1 MATHQNSRVSAS
13 DLDNLMTRLEVIF
26 VKLAECLVS
35 PGWQLSFL
43 ASDIPA
49 IHYNLSGT
57 GQLTVGDA
65 APILLAPH
73 TLVIVPPKQPFHI
86 TVASDD
92 GSAPMS
98 MSIGRRSKEDEESGA
113 MLRYVTGSGE
123 PQVMLICGYFQANYG
138 ISIDLFATLASPI
151 VERFEAS
158 DQLDQKLK
166 SALAELVAQEV
177 GMGAMTTAL
186 LKQVLVT
193 LLRRSLN
200 SMSVWAEQ
208 FSMLRDPQIARAFSD
223 MVAHPEGPHSI
234 ESLSQL
240 AGLSRSAFMVRFTE
254 IVGNSPMAV
263 LRQLRMRQAATLLTA
278 KTLSMDQIARGVG
291 YANRSSFLRAFR
303 KVYGVDPADAWRPD
317 RDSSNTSESK

>member
-1 MATHQNSRVSAS
+1 MATYQNPRVSAS
-13 DLDNLMTRLEVIF
+13 DLDNLMTRLEVNF

-35 PGWQLSFL
+35 PGWRLSFTAANL
-43 ASDIPA
+43 PA

-65 APILLAPH
+65 APIPLAPH
-73 TLVIVPPKQPFHI
+73 TLVIVPPNQAFHI
-86 TVASDD
+86 TVAGDD
-92 GSAPMS
+92 GNPPMS
-98 MSIGRRSKEDEESGA
+98 KFVGKRSQEDEESGT
-113 MLRYVTGSGE
+113 MLRYVAGSGE
-123 PQVMLICGYFQANYG
+123 PQVMLICGYFRANYG
-138 ISIDLFATLASPI
+138 ISIDLFATLAGPI
-151 VERFEAS
+151 VERFEAA
-158 DQLDQKLK
+158 DQVDQKLK

-193 LLRRSLN
+193 LLRRSLG

-208 FSMLRDPQIARAFSD
+208 FSMLKDPQIARAFSG
-223 MVAHPEGPHSI
+223 MVACPEGPHSI

-254 IVGNSPMAV
+254 IVGDSPMAV
-263 LRQLRMRQAATLLTA
+263 LRQLRMRQAAALLMA

-291 YANRSSFLRAFR
+291 YASRSSFLRAFR
-303 KVYGVDPADAWRPD
+303 KVYGVDPSDAWGAE
-317 RDSSNTSESK
+317 RDPSNTSESK